1 MSLLIYL
8 GCITVKHDLIPQDAP
23 NRTIDCFELSLR
35 DDVPITISVDFAPE
49 GVPRTEYMIAL
60 AYEET
65 TSSGEEFRSG
75 ETRFANIYLIVT
87 GLIRE
92 EVFVARIA
100 RLIINIW
107 IHDSADLTKT
117 CYQWRLSDADFDG
130 IVENVAAEVITE
142 NQENTVTGIRPL
154 ETPNRDM
161 NDYSQLY
168 RNCLDHFLK
177 SLKLHSLDDLFER
190 QADNL
195 YKEKQL
201 VL

>member
-8 GCITVKHDLIPQDAP
+8 GCITVENDLIPLDAQ

-65 TSSGEEFRSG
+65 TSNGEEFV
-75 ETRFANIYLIVT
+75 NIYLIVT

-142 NQENTVTGIRPL
+142 NEENTVTGIGPL